1 MKNKILYSF
10 FLLLSTYCFA
20 QTVQGTWQG
29 NIKIPNASL
38 KVVFHLT
45 SDNNT
50 WQATMDSP
58 NQGAFGIPVQSV
70 VVKNDSIFI
79 KDARM
84 LMQYTGVLKGDEI
97 SGKFIQGSFSTELNL
112 EKETSSISGPNR
124 PQTPKAPYPYKS
136 EEIVIENVAEKVSLS
151 GTLTLPNNVKSPT
164 LVILISG
171 SGPQDRDET
180 IFNHKPFAVIADY
193 LTKNGYAVF
202 RFDDRGTAKSTGNFL
217 EATSFN
223 FASDVDAIVNNMATR
238 RDINANKIGL
248 LGHSEGGLI
257 AGIVAANNPK
267 VKFIISMAGP
277 GVKGQ
282 DILLEQTYLIGKG
295 ANLTSQQLEQNKQIN
310 TALYQIILNENWDDF
325 NESAIKVI
333 TKYKELDTSAAS
345 VNSDDLIQKIVPKNI
360 KWFKTF
366 LETNPSFY
374 YSKLKIPVLAINGEN
389 DIQVSFS
396 QNLPALQATFKN
408 KKSKTIS
415 YPHLNHLF
423 QTSRTQTIAEYNEI
437 EETIAP
443 IVLAD
448 IITWLNFNKL

>member
-20 QTVQGTWQG
+20 QTIQGTWQG

-345 VNSDDLIQKIVPKNI
+345 VNTDDLIQKIVPKNI

>member
-1 MKNKILYSF
+1 MKNKILHSF

-20 QTVQGTWQG
+20 QTFQGSWQG

-38 KVVFHLT
+38 KVVFHVT
-45 SDNNT
+45 IDNNT

-58 NQGAFGIPVQSV
+58 NQGAFGIPIQSV

-112 EKETSSISGPNR
+112 EKETSSISAPNR

-136 EEIVIENVAEKVSLS
+136 EEIVIENVAEKISLS

-223 FASDVDAIVNNMATR
+223 FASDVDAIVNNMASR
-238 RDINANKIGL
+238 RDINAKKIGL

-277 GVKGQ
+277 GVNGQ

-310 TALYQIILNENWDDF
+310 TALYQIILNENWNDF

-333 TKYKELDTSAAS
+333 TKYKELDTSAATA
-345 VNSDDLIQKIVPKNI
+345 NTDDLIQKIVPKNI

-366 LETNPSFY
+366 LEINPSFY
-374 YSKLKIPVLAINGEN
+374 YNKLKIPVLAINGEN

>member
-1 MKNKILYSF
+1 MKKNIFYSF

-20 QTVQGTWQG
+20 QTFQGTWQG
-29 NIKIPNASL
+29 DIKISNTGL
-38 KVVFHLT
+38 KLVFQVT

-50 WQATMDSP
+50 WQAKMDSP

-70 VVKNDSIFI
+70 AVKNDSIFI

-84 LMQYTGVLKGDEI
+84 LIQYSGLLKGNEI
-97 SGKFIQGSFSTELNL
+97 SGRFIQGNFSTELNL
-112 EKETSSISGPNR
+112 EKENSPILGPNR
-124 PQTPKAPYPYKS
+124 PQTPQPPYSYKT
-136 EEIVIENVAEKVSLS
+136 EDVVIENVAEKVSLS
-151 GTLTLPNNVKSPT
+151 GTLTLPNNVKNPT

-223 FASDVDAIVNNMATR
+223 FASDVDAIVNSMTTR
-238 RDINANKIGL
+238 RDVNTNKIGL

-267 VKFIISMAGP
+267 IKFVISMAGP
-277 GVKGQ
+277 GVNGQ

-310 TALYQIILNENWDDF
+310 TALYQIILNENWNDF

-333 TKYKELDTSAAS
+333 TRYKELDPS
-345 VNSDDLIQKIVPKNI
+345 VATADIDDLIKKIVPKNI

-366 LETNPSFY
+366 LEINPSFY
-374 YSKLKIPVLAINGEN
+374 YNKLKIPVLAINGEN
-389 DIQVSFS
+389 DIQVSYM

-408 KKSKTIS
+408 KKSKTKS
-415 YPHLNHLF
+415 YSNLNHLF
-423 QTSRTQTIAEYNEI
+423 QTSKTQTIAEYNEI

-443 IVLAD
+443 IVLED
-448 IITWLNFNKL
+448 IVFWLKNNKL